1 MKRLSFG
8 LLLVALLALPQNTQC
23 RIGETL
29 EQCKTRYGKPMEIKK
44 YTALFFKNAG
54 LGPVEGPCAPRL
66 DRSVLASKT
75 SKTSVFCTTSQAAKM
90 GRRKWR
96 INGGALFFW
105 LIFARL

>member
-1 MKRLSFG
+1 MKTLLFG
-8 LLLVALLALPQNTQC
+8 LFLVTILALPLNGQC

-66 DRSVLASKT
+66 DRSV
-75 SKTSVFCTTSQAAKM
+75 QEI
-90 GRRKWR
+90 RP
-96 INGGALFFW
+96 
-105 LIFARL
+105 